1 MTSPT
6 RLRASDADREHIAS
20 RIQQASTEGRLTL
33 DETEQRLG
41 AVYAA
46 KYVDE
51 LREFVGD
58 LPAEPP
64 EQPPR
69 PSRFPPPLRVH
80 AALVALLSAL
90 LIARWV
96 ASGTPFFWPIMPM
109 FWLGVSLVVHAA
121 VRARRRV
128 VQY

>member
-6 RLRASDADREHIAS
+6 RLRASDADRERVAA
-20 RIQQASTEGRLTL
+20 RIQEASTQGRLTL

-41 AVYAA
+41 DVYAA

-51 LREFVGD
+51 LDEFVSD

-64 EQPPR
+64 PR
-69 PSRFPPPLRVH
+69 APRFPPPLRLH
-80 AALVALLSAL
+80 AALVVLLSAL
-90 LIARWV
+90 LIARWAV
-96 ASGTPFFWPIMPM
+96 SGVPFFWPAMPM
-109 FWLGVSLVVHAA
+109 FWLGVSLVVHAGI
-121 VRARRRV
+121 RARRRV

>member
-6 RLRASDADREHIAS
+6 RLRASDADRERVAA
-20 RIQQASTEGRLTL
+20 RIQQASSEGRLTL

-41 AVYAA
+41 DVYAA

-51 LREFVGD
+51 LAEFLSD
-58 LPAEPP
+58 LPT

-69 PSRFPPPLRVH
+69 EPRFPPPLRLH
-80 AALVALLSAL
+80 AALVVLLSAL
-90 LIARWV
+90 LIGRWI
-96 ASGTPFFWPIMPM
+96 ASGADFFWPVVPM
-109 FWLGVSLVVHAA
+109 FWLGVSLVVHAGI
-121 VRARRRV
+121 RARRRV